1 MKTRVY
7 LVLTRA
13 GAVRAI
19 KTHPQKLSTGEIAVR
34 ILLDVPDALFAP
46 PPILDAEL
54 TVPGEYV
61 PVYPTPVTLTLDP
74 PPETPRVGE

>member
-34 ILLDVPDALFAP
+34 ILLDVPDA
-46 PPILDAEL
+46 EL